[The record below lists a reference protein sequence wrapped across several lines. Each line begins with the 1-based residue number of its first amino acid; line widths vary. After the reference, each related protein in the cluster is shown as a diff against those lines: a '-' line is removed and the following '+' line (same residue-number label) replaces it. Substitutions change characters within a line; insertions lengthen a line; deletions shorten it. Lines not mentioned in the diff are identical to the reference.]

1 MPLVRRP
8 RASSTPHHAVR
19 IITMRATHRHQ
30 RRPPNRLGTFL
41 AIALALILGA
51 SAAGVAVFGLAATA
65 TVAYLSEDLPDPSQ
79 LESLTFAQP
88 TILYDRDREV
98 ELGRFQTVERRV
110 VAYDDV
116 PRLVLDA
123 TTTAEDR
130 TFWENPGFDPQAIL
144 SAIAENA
151 SGESERG
158 ASTIT
163 QQLVRA
169 RMLPDDVVAPGSDRY
184 LRKAKEILQSMRLN
198 ETYPG
203 VAGKERVITAYLNE
217 IYYGHKAYGIAA
229 AARAYFGVED
239 LASLTPAQAAL
250 LASLPKSPSTLDPY
264 SYAKENK
271 DGDLVVPPDSPPV
284 VRRDWVLT
292 NLSTSRWTKLTP
304 AELKEALD
312 EPVVLAGDQPAQF
325 RAGHFAWQVER
336 QLQQI
341 VGDDVDLT
349 TAGYRVTTTLDWRAQ
364 RLAQRWVTAS
374 VIAPNLKRSRGER
387 LLKQLEIPS
396 SERGWIRALRGK
408 DIHNAALVAID
419 YRTGDVLAYLGSAGY
434 ERNDLASKRFEPKYD
449 VAGDGFRQPGS
460 AFKPIIYATA
470 FEERDLTPGSLL
482 LDITTEFN
490 PGRNWAPRDADRRD
504 RGPVLV
510 REALQQ
516 SLNIPAIRALE
527 RVGSKAVA
535 KRAEAMGIQFQGGEK
550 RYLQAGLAGA
560 LGTVEVTPLDLTSA
574 FGTLGNGGV
583 HVPPR
588 MILEVR
594 GPDGSLVWTAPK
606 PDREKAVSGGT
617 AFLVSDILQGNSD
630 PRVNRDWGPVLETE
644 GPGGKRRPIAAKT
657 GTAQDARDL
666 ATYGYLAPPKDEN
679 KPGLVVGI
687 WMGNSDHSLPRTAR
701 PAISL
706 TSAAPLWHA
715 FVEEYTKKWPIAK
728 FHRPGKV
735 VTATID
741 AWSGGKPGRWTR
753 ETRKEFFVR
762 GTQPSARNA
771 VDEAGLLYSQA
782 CGGWRVDPVKAELG
796 PSAWN
801 RDVEEWLRRA
811 RRGVGVIGRWDAAT
825 AYLPGESSWGG
836 PLAGPCPR
844 PKPDEARQAGQ
855 ARQARQTRQT
865 REVAAPAA

>member
-1 MPLVRRP
+1 
-8 RASSTPHHAVR
+8 
-19 IITMRATHRHQ
+19 MRATHRHHQ
-30 RRPPNRLGTFL
+30 RPRSRLGMFV
-41 AIALALILGA
+41 AIALAVVLGA
-51 SAAGVAVFGLAATA
+51 TAAGFAVFGLAATA

-88 TILYDRDREV
+88 TILYDRDGEV
-98 ELGRFQTVERRV
+98 ELGRFQKVERQV
-110 VAYDDV
+110 VAYADV

-130 TFWENPGFDPQAIL
+130 TFWENGGFDAQAIL

-169 RMLPDDVVAPGSDRY
+169 RMLPDDVVAAGSDRY
-184 LRKAKEILQSMRLN
+184 IRKAKEILQSMRLN
-198 ETYPG
+198 DAFPG
-203 VAGKERVITAYLNE
+203 EVGKERVVTAYLNE

-229 AARAYFGVED
+229 AAKVYFGVED
-239 LASLTPAQAAL
+239 LNSLTPAQAAL
-250 LASLPKSPSTLDPY
+250 LASLPKSPSNLDPY
-264 SYAKENK
+264 LYAKKNK
-271 DGDLVVPPDSPPV
+271 AGKLVVPAESPPV
-284 VRRDWVLT
+284 VRRNWVLT

-304 AELKEALD
+304 AEVQAAID
-312 EPVVLAGDQPAQF
+312 EPVVLAGDQPTRF
-325 RAGHFAWQVER
+325 RAGHFTWQVER
-336 QLQQI
+336 QLQEI
-341 VGDDVDLT
+341 VGKDVDLT
-349 TAGYRVTTTLDWRAQ
+349 TAGYRVITTLDWRAQ
-364 RLAQRWVTAS
+364 KLAQKWVTAAA
-374 VIAPNLKRSRGER
+374 IAPNLKRSKGEK
-387 LLKQLEIPS
+387 LLKELQIPG

-408 DIHNAALVAID
+408 DLHNAALVALD
-419 YRTGDVLAYLGSAGY
+419 YRTGDVLAYLGSAAY
-434 ERNDLASKRFEPKYD
+434 DRVTLASKRFEPRYD
-449 VAGDGFRQPGS
+449 VAGDGYRQPGS
-460 AFKPIIYATA
+460 AFKPIIYAAA
-470 FEERDLTPGSLL
+470 FEERVLTPGSLL

-535 KRAEAMGIQFQGGEK
+535 KRAEAMGIHFQGGEK

-574 FGTLGNGGV
+574 FGTLANGGT

-594 GPDGSLVWTAPK
+594 GPDGSLVWKAPK
-606 PDREKAVSGGT
+606 PEREKAVSAGS

-630 PRVNRDWGPVLETE
+630 PRVNEAWGPVLETK

-666 ATYGYLAPPKDEN
+666 ATYGYLAPPKDKD
-679 KPGLVVGI
+679 KPGLAVGI
-687 WMGNSDHSLPRTAR
+687 WMGNSDHSFPRAAQ

-715 FVEEYTKKWPIAK
+715 FVEEYTKKWPIATFK
-728 FHRPGKV
+728 RPAKV
-735 VTATID
+735 VSATID
-741 AWSGGKPGRWTR
+741 AWSGGKPGSWTR
-753 ETRKEFFVR
+753 ETRKEYFVR
-762 GTQPSARNA
+762 GTQPTAKNP
-771 VDEAGLLYSQA
+771 VDEAGLLYSVA
-782 CGGWRVDPVKAELG
+782 CGGWRVDPLKAELG
-796 PSAWN
+796 PSSWN
-801 RDVEEWLRRA
+801 RDVEDWIRRA
-811 RRGVGVIGRWDAAT
+811 RRGVGVSGRWDAAT

-836 PLAGPCPR
+836 LLIGQCPR
-844 PKPDEARQAGQ
+844 PKPVKPDKPEKPKPEKPEKPGKPPPGGEPTPNGGRGGG
-855 ARQARQTRQT
+855 
-865 REVAAPAA
+865 